1 MFDFN
6 LLFVVCFGVG
16 VEGLKY
22 VMVLGGIFYEGF
34 CKGGGCLNP
43 VCDLYGCF
51 VFFDP
56 F

>member
-22 VMVLGGIFYEGF
+22 VMVLGVWVF
-34 CKGGGCLNP
+34 CLRFMGWS
-43 VCDLYGCF
+43 
-51 VFFDP
+51 
-56 F
+56 